1 MTAYLDSS
9 GMVKLFLP
17 DEGGGD
23 ELLAAL
29 GILGVTT
36 TNRFTYV
43 ETRAAF
49 AAARRDGRLSPADH
63 DAVVSAMEAIWG
75 GMVVLDLTDGIA
87 RDAGD
92 LTEAFG
98 LRAGDA
104 VQLATVRAVES
115 DDVVLVAWDQRLRT
129 AAVAAGFAIYPPAI

>member
-1 MTAYLDSS
+1 VTAYLDSS
-9 GMVKLFLP
+9 GLVKLFLA

-29 GILGVTT
+29 ALLGVTT
-36 TNRFTYV
+36 TGRLTYV
-43 ETRAAF
+43 ETRAAL
-49 AAARRDGRLSPADH
+49 AAARRVGRLSSADH
-63 DAVVSAMEAIWG
+63 DAVIGAMEAIWG
-75 GMVVLDLTDGIA
+75 GMVVLDLTEGIA

-92 LTEAFG
+92 LTETFG

-104 VQLATVRAVES
+104 VQLATARAVES

-129 AAVAAGFAIYPPAI
+129 AAIAAGFSLYPPAI